1 MEIPSIDH
9 LLGPDLS
16 TYDPYDLWKTKL
28 GLWLRRVY
36 YENGTIAV
44 PLVAPFF
51 LLDLYAPRVVRAFIG
66 PQEYPTVRAMAAMA
80 ALNLHRVNPDPKY
93 LKLAELS
100 AEWLLENQSPGYH
113 GACWGLNFPWMT
125 KGGYYPP
132 TTPFITHTP
141 YCVEAL
147 FQCFDA
153 TGKGKYHRAAV
164 STLGFLE
171 LDLQVIFQ
179 ENDRIA
185 MGYGPGYE
193 ERVVVNASSYAM
205 MLYALLAARMPERRA
220 PLLEKARRLF
230 NFVTSAQNEDGSWFY
245 YNDRGKGNFIDCFH
259 SCLVLK
265 NLIKYSRLTGTE
277 VLSVVD
283 RGLDYVVGNFVD
295 FDCHL
300 ARRFTVSANPSLVK
314 FDLYDQ
320 AELLNVLLL
329 RHREPDAEKL
339 LGAVLKHF
347 YLPERRSFGYQID
360 RFGLLNKMSYLRWA
374 VMPMTL
380 VLSEYLKAR
389 RGDPEQSQEV
399 QPCAE

>member
-1 MEIPSIDH
+1 
-9 LLGPDLS
+9 
-16 TYDPYDLWKTKL
+16 
-28 GLWLRRVY
+28 
-36 YENGTIAV
+36 
-44 PLVAPFF
+44 
-51 LLDLYAPRVVRAFIG
+51 
-66 PQEYPTVRAMAAMA
+66 
-80 ALNLHRVNPDPKY
+80 
-93 LKLAELS
+93 
-100 AEWLLENQSPGYH
+100 
-113 GACWGLNFPWMT
+113 
-125 KGGYYPP
+125 
-132 TTPFITHTP
+132 
-141 YCVEAL
+141 
-147 FQCFDA
+147 
-153 TGKGKYHRAAV
+153 
-164 STLGFLE
+164 
-171 LDLQVIFQ
+171 
-179 ENDRIA
+179 

-205 MLYALLAARMPERRA
+205 MLYALLATRMPERRA

-230 NFVTSAQNEDGSWFY
+230 NFVASAQNGDGSWFY
-245 YNDRGKGNFIDCFH
+245 YNDTDKGNFIDCFH

-295 FDCHL
+295 SDYHL

-339 LGAVLKHF
+339 LDAVLKHF
-347 YLPERRSFGYQID
+347 YLPERGTFGYQID

-389 RGDPEQSQEV
+389 KGDPEQSQEV